1 MKRKILSL
9 AIVGVL
15 VLMLFSLTGCFLT
28 GLGLY
33 MFENDKGE
41 VVRNDDLKEEAK
53 QIYDKSK
60 ETATVSEATLSRQEK
75 ETFNSRFT
83 QYEGK
88 TISGTKVRALIN
100 AIEQN
105 NKSNPEKT
113 IKIKGDVTATKD
125 VRASLTYKVEFSYN
139 TQGLINEVKI
149 SKN

>member
-9 AIVGVL
+9 AIIGIL

-33 MFENDKGE
+33 MVENNKGE
-41 VVRNDDLKEEAK
+41 VVRNDEITEETKE
-53 QIYDKSK
+53 IYDKSK

-88 TISGTKVRALIN
+88 TISGANVKALIN
-100 AIEQN
+100 TIEQN

-113 IKIKGDVTATKD
+113 IKIKGDVTRTKD

-139 TQGLINEVKI
+139 AQGVINEVKI